1 MDRAKPKTLGRAQIS
16 GQPGGCRGHRGPSFG
31 RSRQPGQLALALGA
45 IGCGARG
52 NWIAD
57 LFQKHGKYRY
67 VACADYFQDRAD
79 AFGKKY
85 EVPPAA
91 RFTSLFAYK
100 RLLEQ
105 KLDAVVIETPPYFH
119 PEHAA
124 AAVDAGKHVFTAKP
138 IAIDVPGCL
147 TIGQSGKKA
156 REKKLVFLVD
166 FQTRANE
173 AFRETARRVHAGQ
186 IGRIVCA
193 EGRYPTGGIDVA
205 IKNKSPEDRLR
216 TWYPIKELSG
226 DFIVEQ
232 SIHALDVA
240 TWFLNAVPLQAMGT
254 GGRQPVP
261 TPTSWTIFP
270 SFIPSPTT
278 CRSTFTC
285 LQAIPGAGRN
295 QLPGPRLRRHGVW
308 QLYERN
314 VDPRQPALRRPKMN
328 NLYTEGTVINIA
340 EFHRAVTAGDYAN
353 PTVEPSVCA
362 NLTAVLGRTAG
373 YKKGQVVT
381 WDEMLGAAS
390 VCSPICRGCK
400 PERRVPHFETAF
412 QRRNLPPARSGPWTV
427 DSC

>member
-1 MDRAKPKTLGRAQIS
+1 LGRRDFLAS
-16 GQPGGCRGHRGPSFG
+16 AAAAAAVTVVRPSAVRGSEAN
-31 RSRQPGQLALALGA
+31 SALALGA
-45 IGCGARG
+45 VGCGGRG
-52 NWIAD
+52 SWIAE

-67 VACADYFQDRAD
+67 VACADYFQDRVD
-79 AFGKKY
+79 TFGKKY

-91 RFTSLFAYK
+91 RFTSLSAYK

-138 IAIDVPGCL
+138 IAVDVPGCL
-147 TIGQSGKKA
+147 TIGQSGQKA

-193 EGRYPTGGIDVA
+193 EGRYPTGGIDVS

-240 TWFLNAVPLQAMGT
+240 TWFLNAAPIQAMGT
-254 GGRQPVP
+254 GGRRARPQADIWDHFSVIYSFPDDVP
-261 TPTSWTIFP
+261 L
-270 SFIPSPTT
+270 
-278 CRSTFTC
+278 TFTC
-285 LQAIPGAGRN
+285 LQAIPGAPDEISCLVMGCDGTAYGN
-295 QLPGPRLRRHGVW
+295 YWSETWIHGKHP
-308 QLYERN
+308 YEGAKWK
-314 VDPRQPALRRPKMN
+314 D
-328 NLYTEGTVINIA
+328 LYTSGTVTNIA
-340 EFHRAVTAGDYAN
+340 EFYRAVTAGDCDN
-353 PTVEPSVCA
+353 PTVEPSVRA

-381 WDEMLGAAS
+381 WDEMLRAG
-390 VCSPICRGCK
+390 
-400 PERRVPHFETAF
+400 ERLQPD
-412 QRRNLPPARSGPWTV
+412 LSGLKT
-427 DSC
+427 